1 MENNLAHIT
10 NENQPD
16 NNFCQFEPLV
26 MLPFYKDDYCQIYN
40 MDCLTGMIAL
50 RPFDVIVTDPP
61 YGIGADKM
69 TLGNGKTK
77 IYRGEKQWDNDRPHR
92 VYFELMKYVSRH
104 QIIFGGNYFNDI
116 LGETRAMIVWD
127 KGTGDNDFA
136 DGELAW
142 TNYDKVLKI
151 YKQSW
156 VGANAKDRFSKR
168 EHPTQK
174 PVELITNIIEDYTT
188 PAEII
193 CDPFMGSGTT
203 LVAAKSLGRKAVGF
217 EIDKKYCTIA
227 ANRLKAV
234 QQRLTF

>member
-1 MENNLAHIT
+1 MENL
-10 NENQPD
+10 
-16 NNFCQFEPLV
+16 NNIEKPVNSSGQIDLLV
-26 MLPFYKDDYCQIYN
+26 SPPFYEDDYTIIYN

-69 TLGNGKTK
+69 TLGNGKNK
-77 IYRGEKQWDNDRPHR
+77 IYRGEQQWDNARPHR
-92 VYFELMKYVSRH
+92 VYFELLRYVSRH
-104 QIIFGGNYFNDI
+104 QIIFGGNYFSDI
-116 LGETRAMIVWD
+116 LGETRGMIVWD

-168 EHPTQK
+168 QHPTQK
-174 PVELITNIIEDYTT
+174 PVELITNILEDYTT
-188 PAEII
+188 PADLV

-217 EIDKKYCTIA
+217 EIDYKYCTIA
-227 ANRLKAV
+227 AERLKAV
-234 QQRLTF
+234 QTRLIF